1 MPRVFMAARL
11 PDGGE
16 LTFRLSLTDSA
27 DPSGGNPRHPLEDK
41 TLALFDELR
50 TPLLRYVLSLRISPA
65 RGEEI
70 IQEAFLRLF
79 EHLKAGK
86 SESNLR
92 GWLFRVAHNLAVRD
106 LRGQSTQAISTDSVF
121 TLLAESSED
130 PSPNPEQQLILD
142 ERESRLLAALS
153 RLTDGE
159 RQCLSLR
166 AEGLRYRE
174 IASVLNIGVTTVA
187 DSLRRAIDT
196 LQKELR
202 G

>member
-11 PDGGE
+11 PDSGE

-27 DPSGGNPRHPLEDK
+27 NPSSGNPRHPFEDK

-92 GWLFRVAHNLAVRD
+92 RWLFRVSHNLAVQD
-106 LRGQSTQAISTDSVF
+106 LRGQSTQAPSADLGLTP
-121 TLLAESSED
+121 LADSSED
-130 PSPNPEQQLILD
+130 PSPNP
-142 ERESRLLAALS
+142 A
-153 RLTDGE
+153 
-159 RQCLSLR
+159 
-166 AEGLRYRE
+166 
-174 IASVLNIGVTTVA
+174 
-187 DSLRRAIDT
+187 
-196 LQKELR
+196 
-202 G
+202 

>member
-1 MPRVFMAARL
+1 MPRVLMAARL
-11 PDGGE
+11 PGGGG
-16 LTFRLSLTDSA
+16 LTFSLSLA
-27 DPSGGNPRHPLEDK
+27 DATNPSGGTPRHPFEDK

-50 TPLLRYVLSLRISPA
+50 TPLLRYVLSLHISPA
-65 RGEEI
+65 HGEEI

-92 GWLFRVAHNLAVRD
+92 GWLFRVAHNLAIRD
-106 LRGQSTQAISTDSVF
+106 LRGQSTQAASVDSAF
-121 TLLAESSED
+121 SLLAESSED
-130 PSPNPEQQLILD
+130 PSPNPEQRLMLN
-142 ERESRLLAALS
+142 ERESRLLGALA